1 MIKKNL
7 TSSIILVMMLL
18 ITPCV
23 SAQTYRQIKGWSKE
37 VNDRLEDFLNSTIT
51 MKIRKVAVFDGDGT
65 VMGQVPHYLADEALY
80 QYADEHFKGKTDK
93 FSKEKMAI
101 LNRMVK
107 DGNNVGKPYV
117 EDRVHFLAGLTP
129 EEILEMGYACYQ
141 TSYRNK
147 FYPEM
152 KQLIANLKE
161 YGFEV
166 WILTA
171 SPEFLYQKFLAEELG
186 IPEVNILGVKSVV
199 VGGKLTDDII
209 LPIPQD
215 DGKANVIPTFIKTR
229 PLVVGGNSRGD
240 MDIAAIPGTIFCGW
254 LSDKVFKGRRAI
266 TTMIYMV
273 AVAIFVFV
281 YWEFSKTP
289 LMDSICLI
297 AIGFLIYGP
306 VMLIGVHALD
316 LAPKK
321 AAGTAAGFTGF
332 FGYFFGTALFAN
344 IGLGYV
350 VQNLGWNWNFIVLL
364 VACALAFIFIGF
376 TAKEEQ
382 YLVKQAKQ

>member
-117 EDRVHFLAGLTP
+117 EDRVHFCGLTP

-152 KQLIANLKE
+152 KQLLPISRIGRGLD
-161 YGFEV
+161 
-166 WILTA
+166 LTA

-199 VGGKLTDDII
+199 VDGKLTDDII

-229 PLVVGGNSRGD
+229 PLVVGGNSRE
-240 MDIAAIPGTIFCGW
+240 IWIC
-254 LSDKVFKGRRAI
+254 
-266 TTMIYMV
+266 
-273 AVAIFVFV
+273 
-281 YWEFSKTP
+281 
-289 LMDSICLI
+289 SIS
-297 AIGFLIYGP
+297 
-306 VMLIGVHALD
+306 
-316 LAPKK
+316 
-321 AAGTAAGFTGF
+321 
-332 FGYFFGTALFAN
+332 
-344 IGLGYV
+344 
-350 VQNLGWNWNFIVLL
+350 L
-364 VACALAFIFIGF
+364 VD
-376 TAKEEQ
+376 
-382 YLVKQAKQ
+382 

>member
-129 EEILEMGYACYQ
+129 EE
-141 TSYRNK
+141 
-147 FYPEM
+147 M

-199 VGGKLTDDII
+199 VDGKLTDDII

-240 MDIAAIPGTIFCGW
+240 MDMLNQSCG
-254 LSDKVFKGRRAI
+254 LKIVVNPDDKTVRGKEDGPMNGYTVKG
-266 TTMIYMV
+266 
-273 AVAIFVFV
+273 
-281 YWEFSKTP
+281 YWEKEGA
-289 LMDSICLI
+289 LI
-297 AIGFLIYGP
+297 VKCHDVREPGLRFHTEEWGIREN
-306 VMLIGVHALD
+306 VSN
-316 LAPKK
+316 PK
-321 AAGTAAGFTGF
+321 
-332 FGYFFGTALFAN
+332 
-344 IGLGYV
+344 
-350 VQNLGWNWNFIVLL
+350 
-364 VACALAFIFIGF
+364 
-376 TAKEEQ
+376 E
-382 YLVKQAKQ
+382 

>member
-161 YGFEV
+161 YF
-166 WILTA
+166 W
-171 SPEFLYQKFLAEELG
+171 PK
-186 IPEVNILGVKSVV
+186 NSV
-199 VGGKLTDDII
+199 
-209 LPIPQD
+209 
-215 DGKANVIPTFIKTR
+215 
-229 PLVVGGNSRGD
+229 SR
-240 MDIAAIPGTIFCGW
+240 
-254 LSDKVFKGRRAI
+254 R
-266 TTMIYMV
+266 
-273 AVAIFVFV
+273 
-281 YWEFSKTP
+281 
-289 LMDSICLI
+289 SISW
-297 AIGFLIYGP
+297 G
-306 VMLIGVHALD
+306 
-316 LAPKK
+316 
-321 AAGTAAGFTGF
+321 
-332 FGYFFGTALFAN
+332 
-344 IGLGYV
+344 
-350 VQNLGWNWNFIVLL
+350 
-364 VACALAFIFIGF
+364 
-376 TAKEEQ
+376 
-382 YLVKQAKQ
+382 